1 MKKVVPGQRFSIGA
15 NDWNQIADVVNS
27 QSPRMGA
34 GIAGNTSNQYILISN
49 STDVAITMYG
59 IVELDG
65 LAINPIIQADQ
76 YGISVTYQ
84 EPVFSAIYPLA
95 EHDNAHT
102 TYAIAQEPIAPG
114 CVGKACI
121 NGISLARCAYS
132 SGLGGYIKPNFNN
145 SWVGTVTG
153 GKTQIKIISQTSAP
167 SYNSICVVH
176 ISPDV
181 SDSMVPAIIRDNI
194 DGYGYYTVRLYENG
208 FEQASTGNAMMYV
221 PEGAYGLHSRAGMR
235 TYIYKQSNRTIT
247 AEIIAEGDD
256 GIDEEEA

>member
-49 STDVAITMYG
+49 TTDNAISIYG

-65 LAINPIIQADQ
+65 LAIDPIIQEN
-76 YGISVTYQ
+76 TYQ
-84 EPVFSAIYPLA
+84 EPVFNAIYPLA
-95 EHDNAHT
+95 EHDNEHT

-114 CVGKACI
+114 CVGRAII
-121 NGISLARCAYS
+121 NGISLAQGAYTTAIS
-132 SGLGGYIKPNFNN
+132 GYIKPNYNN
-145 SWVGTVTG
+145 RWIGAVTA
-153 GKTQIKIISQTSAP
+153 GKTQIKIISKTSAP
-167 SYNSICVVH
+167 SYNSIYVVH
-176 ISPDV
+176 INPDV
-181 SDSMVPAIIRDNI
+181 SDSMVPAIISGNI

-208 FEQASTGNAMMYV
+208 FDQVSTGNARMYL
-221 PEGAYGLHSRAGMR
+221 PEGAYGLSAKTNMR
-235 TYIYKQSNRTIT
+235 TYVYKQSNKTIT

-256 GIDEEEA
+256 GIDAGEEEE

>member
-15 NDWNQIADVVNS
+15 NDWNQIADAVNNRS
-27 QSPRMGA
+27 NRIGA
-34 GIAGNTSNQYILISN
+34 GDRNNTSNQYVLISN
-49 STDVAITMYG
+49 TTDIAISIYG

-65 LAINPIIQADQ
+65 LAIDPVVQ
-76 YGISVTYQ
+76 YNTYQ
-84 EPVFSAIYPLA
+84 EPVFNAILPLA
-95 EHDNAHT
+95 EHDNGHT

-114 CVGKACI
+114 CIGRAMI
-121 NGISLARCAYS
+121 NGISLARGAYTS
-132 SGLGGYIKPNFNN
+132 VIGGYIKPNFNN

-153 GKTQIKIISQTSAP
+153 GKTQIKIIAQTSAP

-194 DGYGYYTVRLYENG
+194 DGYGYYDVRLYENG
-208 FEQASTGNAMMYV
+208 FGQPSTGSARMYV
-221 PEGAYGLHSRAGMR
+221 PEGAYGLGAKTGMH
-235 TYIYKQSNRTIT
+235 TYVYKQDNRSIT

-256 GIDEEEA
+256 GIEEEA

>member
-49 STDVAITMYG
+49 TTDMAIPMYG

-65 LAINPIIQADQ
+65 LAIDPVVQ
-76 YGISVTYQ
+76 YNTYQ
-84 EPVFSAIYPLA
+84 EPVFNAILPLA
-95 EHDNAHT
+95 EHDSGYT

-121 NGISLARCAYS
+121 NGVSLAF
-132 SGLGGYIKPNFNN
+132 LGGSYYEDYHFIKPSFAGWHGAG
-145 SWVGTVTG
+145 SY
-153 GKTQIKIISQTSAP
+153 GKTQIKIISKTAGP
-167 SYNSICVVH
+167 SYNSTYVVH
-176 ISPDV
+176 ITPDV
-181 SDSMVPAIIRDNI
+181 SDSMVPAIITGNI

-208 FEQASTGNAMMYV
+208 FDQGSTGTARMYL
-221 PEGAYGLHSRAGMR
+221 PEGAYGLYSRAGMR